1 MSAVGVPEPNTSAL
15 PKANF
20 IEDVGVYLQGRTADE
35 AIQQLNEH
43 YRRYKLE
50 ETRLLQRRVYNLSKQ
65 PEIKKT
71 LDIVNLLIEK
81 EGSEGEV
88 AVDFELSDNVFA
100 KANFEGIQTVNL
112 WLGAGVMVE
121 YPLREAKE
129 VLEGSLGNCKANLE
143 TIKQDLEKVKDYI
156 TITEVSIARIYNHD
170 VERRRSKREAQE

>member
-1 MSAVGVPEPNTSAL
+1 MSAASVPVPNTTAL
-15 PKANF
+15 PKAKF
-20 IEDVGVYLQGRTADE
+20 IEDVGVYLEGRSADE

-50 ETRLLQRRVYNLSKQ
+50 EARLLQRRVYNLSKL
-65 PEIKKT
+65 PEITKT
-71 LDIVNLLIEK
+71 LDIVNLLIQK
-81 EGSEGEV
+81 EGDDGEV

-100 KANFEGIQTVNL
+100 KASFASIHTVNL

-121 YPLREAKE
+121 YPLHEAKV

-143 TIKQDLEKVKDYI
+143 TIKQDLEKIKDYI

-170 VERRRSKREAQE
+170 VERRRSQKEAQE